1 MKKRKIIFIII
12 ALIGII
18 SITIGTFLIFSSKK
32 KKKEEE
38 NPIIYDLKCE
48 KEMYNF
54 IYKSVIKVT
63 ANYSTKDDE
72 ILASQIIATITPS
85 EETNEKYLENLY
97 NEYTTLYKN
106 KDGYPTYNLNLS
118 DSLTIEELTDYRK
131 VKNIPDQILRDFID
145 LPHLDLKQTKSEL
158 EKELEDSKFLC
169 K

>member
-18 SITIGTFLIFSSKK
+18 SITIGTFFIFSSNKE
-32 KKKEEE
+32 KEEE

-85 EETNEKYLENLY
+85 
-97 NEYTTLYKN
+97 
-106 KDGYPTYNLNLS
+106 
-118 DSLTIEELTDYRK
+118 
-131 VKNIPDQILRDFID
+131 
-145 LPHLDLKQTKSEL
+145 
-158 EKELEDSKFLC
+158 
-169 K
+169 